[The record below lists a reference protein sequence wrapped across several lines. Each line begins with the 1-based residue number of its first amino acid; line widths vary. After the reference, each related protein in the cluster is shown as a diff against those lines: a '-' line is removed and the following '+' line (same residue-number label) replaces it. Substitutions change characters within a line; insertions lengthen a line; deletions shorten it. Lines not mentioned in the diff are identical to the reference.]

1 MYAQLLRNF
10 LIMFNQFKIGRK
22 IIGKNK
28 PVFIV
33 AEMSGNHNHDY
44 KKALRII
51 DAAAEAGAD
60 AVKLQTYTPDT
71 MTINSDQKWFKV
83 KTDNLW
89 AGKTLYDLYKWAYTP
104 WEWHVKLK
112 KYAESKGLIF
122 FSTPFDETAVNF
134 LEKLNVPLY
143 KVASF
148 ELVDIPLLKKI
159 GQTKK
164 PVIISRGMAS
174 SEEIKLAVKTLRI
187 NGASA
192 VAVLHCVSSYP
203 ATAEQMNL
211 ATIVDIAKKFK
222 VVSGLSDHSLGTTSS
237 IAGVALGACIIE
249 KHLTL
254 KRSEGGPDAGFSLEP
269 TEFKELV
276 ESIRQV
282 EKAIG
287 RPCYKLTTREKQYSV
302 YRRSL
307 FVVKDIKKGEKF
319 TKNNIRS
326 IRPGYGLS
334 PKYFDN
340 IIGQHAKIDIKL
352 GTPLSWS
359 LTVK

>member
-1 MYAQLLRNF
+1 
-10 LIMFNQFKIGRK
+10 MFNEFKIGRR
-22 IIGKNK
+22 IIGKNR

-44 KKALRII
+44 KKALKII
-51 DAAAEAGAD
+51 NAAAEAGAD

-71 MTINSDQKWFKV
+71 MTIKSDQKWFKV

-89 AGKTLYDLYKWAYTP
+89 TGKTLYDLYKWAYTP
-104 WEWHVKLK
+104 WEWHAKLK
-112 KYAESKGLIF
+112 NYAESKGLIF
-122 FSTPFDETAVNF
+122 FSTPFDETAVDF
-134 LEKLNVPLY
+134 LEELNVLLY

-174 SEEIKLAVKTLRI
+174 IEEIKLAVKTLKTS
-187 NGASA
+187 GAPA

-203 ATAEQMNL
+203 ATADQMNL
-211 ATIVDIAKKFK
+211 ATIADIAKKFK

-237 IAGVALGACIIE
+237 VASVALGACIIE

-254 KRSEGGPDAGFSLEP
+254 NRSEGGPDSGFSLEP
-269 TEFKELV
+269 AEFKELA

-287 RPCYKLTTREKQYSV
+287 RPYYKLTTREKQFSV

-307 FVVKDIKKGEKF
+307 FVVKDIKKGEIF
-319 TKNNIRS
+319 SKNNIRS

-334 PKYFDN
+334 PKYFDSVV
-340 IIGQHAKIDIKL
+340 GRHAKIDIKS
-352 GTPLSWS
+352 GTPLSWR
-359 LTVK
+359 LIAK

>member
-1 MYAQLLRNF
+1 MSS
-10 LIMFNQFKIGRK
+10 QFKIGRR
-22 IIGKNK
+22 IIGRNK

-51 DAAAEAGAD
+51 DAAAKAGAD

-71 MTINSDQKWFKV
+71 MTIDSDLKWFKV

-89 AGKTLYDLYKWAYTP
+89 DKKTLYDLYKWAYTP
-104 WEWHVKLK
+104 WEWQAKLK
-112 KYAESKGLIF
+112 KYAENRGLVF
-122 FSTPFDETAVNF
+122 FSTPFDETAVDF
-134 LEKLNVPLY
+134 LNKLKVSLY

-148 ELVDIPLLKKI
+148 EVPDIGLLKKI

-174 SEEIKLAVKTLRI
+174 VKEIELAVKTLRA
-187 NGASA
+187 NGAPA
-192 VAVLHCVSSYP
+192 VAVLHCVTSYP

-211 ATIVDIAKKFK
+211 ATIPDLAKKFK
-222 VVSGLSDHSLGTTSS
+222 VVPGLSDHSLGAISS

-269 TEFKELV
+269 AEFKELV

-282 EKAIG
+282 EKAVG
-287 RPCYKLTTREKQYSV
+287 RPCYKLTPREKQYSV

-307 FVVKDIKKGEKF
+307 FVVKDVKKGEIFSKS
-319 TKNNIRS
+319 NIRS

-334 PKYFDN
+334 PKYLDSV
-340 IIGQHAKIDIKL
+340 IGRRAKIDIKS
-352 GTPLSWS
+352 GTPLSWR
-359 LTVK
+359 LIAK